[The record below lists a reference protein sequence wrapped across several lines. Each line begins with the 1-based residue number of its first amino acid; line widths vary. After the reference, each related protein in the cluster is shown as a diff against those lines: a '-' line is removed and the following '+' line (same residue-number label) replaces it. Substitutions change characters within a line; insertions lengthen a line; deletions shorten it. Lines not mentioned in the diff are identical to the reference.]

1 MAMVKTAIS
10 ISAGLFK
17 EADAMARRLRVPRS
31 RLFVMALED
40 FLERYRNRLLFE
52 RLNRAWSTPLDSSE
66 RKLLDETASYHS
78 ERIEGEW

>member
-1 MAMVKTAIS
+1 MATVKTAIS

-17 EADAMARRLRVPRS
+17 EADAMARRLHVPRS
-31 RLFVMALED
+31 RLFMALED

-66 RKLLDETASYHS
+66 RKLLDEMASYHS
-78 ERIEGEW
+78 KRIEGEC